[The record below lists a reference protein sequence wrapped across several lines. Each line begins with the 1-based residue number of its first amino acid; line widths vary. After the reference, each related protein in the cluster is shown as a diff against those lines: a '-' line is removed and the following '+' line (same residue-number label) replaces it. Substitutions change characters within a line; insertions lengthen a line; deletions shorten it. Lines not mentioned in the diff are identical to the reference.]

1 MLQRGMARRR
11 PPTAWLSRA
20 SLLLAVTCTVVVIG
34 ATDSLANQTQVEL
47 VLVASVAYLAMLAA
61 DHRWGGL
68 TLGAVAAG
76 GAVTAVVALS
86 GPAHFTGDLWSYA
99 MYGRI
104 VAAHHASPYA
114 ALPAHFPSDPML
126 YHVGRSWRH
135 TYSVYGPAFTA
146 FSAVAALVLGAAA
159 EATRVFYQVVAI
171 VALAG
176 AAAIVWRRT
185 RSAGAVA
192 FLTVH
197 PMIAMFIVSGARNDI
212 LVGLALLAAVVL
224 AEQAH
229 PLGGGVVAG
238 LGALVKLTGVVGL
251 VALVVTSLARG
262 DRRAAARLSI
272 GGGGVIGFGYLVA
285 GPAALF
291 TPMATAGALFSR
303 GSPWSLATS
312 LGGHV
317 PDPHL
322 ALAVLAV
329 LVVVV
334 LARHARGPARDAVAG
349 TLTMLALGAA
359 WALPGYMA
367 WGLPTAALDHRSRLA
382 RISAAGGLVLLMVYE
397 VIRNPIDGGDLVY
410 QAALIGGPLA
420 MVALIVGL
428 LSTRAPATTR
438 SNAMIERAVR
448 PPAAAAP
455 TVGARALVIVPTLD
469 EAPNITKVLR
479 RLFHAAPAAHVLV
492 VDDGSTD
499 GTPEIVDRLAAEL
512 PGRIQLVRRTG
523 PAGLGPAYRLG
534 FDTGLAEGFDV
545 LVEMDADLSH
555 DPFDLPALLDAIDAG
570 ADLAIGSRYVDGGIT
585 VGWPKHREALS
596 KIGGWYA
603 RRVLHS
609 SVRDITSGYRAY
621 RSDLLRRIDLESVGT
636 MGYGFQIEMT
646 HRAEQAGANVR
657 EVPIVFRE
665 RTAGASKMSP
675 AIVGEA
681 LLMVPRLAARD
692 RHPVARQEPLALG
705 GAR

>member
-1 MLQRGMARRR
+1 MQQRGTARRHA
-11 PPTAWLSRA
+11 PAAWLSRA
-20 SLLLAVTCTVVVIG
+20 ALLLSAVSTVVVIRG
-34 ATDSLANQTQVEL
+34 TDTLANQTQVEL
-47 VLVASVAYLAMLAA
+47 VLLASVAYLAMLAA

-68 TLGAVAAG
+68 TIGAVAAA
-76 GAVTAVVALS
+76 GAATAVVALS
-86 GPAHFTGDLWSYA
+86 VPAHFTGDLWSYA

-104 VAAHHASPYA
+104 VAAHHASPYSV
-114 ALPAHFPSDPML
+114 LPAHFPSDPML

-135 TYSVYGPAFTA
+135 TFSVYGPAFTA
-146 FSAVAALVLGAAA
+146 FSAAAAFVLGAAA
-159 EATRVFYQVVAI
+159 QATRVFYQLVAI
-171 VALAG
+171 AALAG
-176 AAAIVWRRT
+176 AATIVWRRT

-224 AEQAH
+224 AERRH

-238 LGALVKLTGVVGL
+238 LGALVKLTGAVGL
-251 VALVVTSLARG
+251 VALVVTAFARG
-262 DRRAAARLSI
+262 DRRAAARLGL
-272 GGGGVIGFGYLVA
+272 GGGGVIAFGYLLA
-285 GPAALF
+285 GPDALF

-312 LGGHV
+312 LGAHV

-322 ALAVLAV
+322 ALAVLGV

-334 LARHARGPARDAVAG
+334 LARHVRGPARDAVAG

-367 WGLPTAALDHRSRLA
+367 WALPTAALDHRSRLA

-397 VIRNPIDGGDLVY
+397 VIRNPISRGDVVY

-420 MVALIVGL
+420 MVALIIGL
-428 LSTRAPATTR
+428 LSTRAPAPTR
-438 SNAMIERAVR
+438 STTMIDLAERL
-448 PPAAAAP
+448 PAASGG
-455 TVGARALVIVPTLD
+455 TVGARTLVIVPTLD
-469 EAPNITKVLR
+469 EAPNIATVLR
-479 RLFHAAPAAHVLV
+479 RLFHVAPAAHALV
-492 VDDGSTD
+492 VDDGSRD
-499 GTPEIVDRLAAEL
+499 GTPEIVEGLAAEL
-512 PGRIQLVRRTG
+512 PGRIQLVRRDG
-523 PAGLGPAYRLG
+523 PAGLGPAYRFG
-534 FDTGLAEGFDV
+534 FDTGLAQGFDV

-555 DPFDLPALLDAIDAG
+555 DPFDLPALLDAVDGG

-585 VGWPKHREALS
+585 VGWPKRREALS
-596 KIGGWYA
+596 RMGGWYA

-609 SVRDITSGYRAY
+609 HVRDITSGYRAY
-621 RSDLLRRIDLESVGT
+621 RADLLRSLDLESVGT

-646 HRAEQAGANVR
+646 HRAEQAGARIR

-692 RHPVARQEPLALG
+692 RHAPASASPLAVG